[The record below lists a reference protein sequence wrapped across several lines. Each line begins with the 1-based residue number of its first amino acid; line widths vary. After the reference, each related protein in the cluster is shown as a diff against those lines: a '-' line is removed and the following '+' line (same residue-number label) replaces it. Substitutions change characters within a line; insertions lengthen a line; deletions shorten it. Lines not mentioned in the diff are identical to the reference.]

1 MRPGVTTILALVAY
15 TLVVGPASGDQPGA
29 SKPKPAAKAAKKPEF
44 PPFAEVSKGYVK
56 IVPRG
61 DDAKS
66 LYTLWIDRK
75 RHQLLAELG
84 AGFDGQKIFIA
95 TSIAGGSRRT
105 GWQWRE
111 QYCYWTRHDKKLV
124 LMEPQ
129 LRRRAGGGEQNEELA
144 IAVNRTYNDRVITSV
159 PIIAI
164 GPNRRPVIDL
174 DALLVGKAKLFT
186 EMSGT
191 ADLARLG
198 QVKAFPKNIEIPVT
212 IPMKEGEMTT
222 LHYSIS
228 VIPKTDYKPRDAD
241 DRIGYFMTVYKDL
254 TRMDRDGRNF
264 VRRINRWH
272 VQKRDSSLAMSP
284 PVEPIVFYIEH
295 TVPVRYRRYVRQG
308 ILEWNKAFEKCGILD
323 AIEVRQ
329 QDAKTGAFM
338 DFAPEDVRYNFFRW
352 ISSEVPFAMGPSRVN
367 PETGQILDA
376 DIIFDDSML
385 KYYAMRYQ
393 RLIATIGFEG
403 IDPAALRWIAD
414 RPHWNPMM
422 VGRHVDPDRVAIA
435 GDPGLGDMLR
445 WDLLE
450 ENLAPESSELV
461 TRVVQQN
468 RYCGYAAGKAMQM
481 RTAQLAMRLI
491 GDGWPVATSVID
503 GVPESYLGAILKE
516 IVMHEVGHTLGL
528 RHNFKAS
535 AWLTLS
541 QYVQRTGEANV
552 GSVMDYNP
560 IVLPASADEPH
571 GDWVTPTIGPYDYW
585 AIEYGYTLD
594 DTRGAE
600 LLQQVAAPE
609 HQFATDE
616 DVWGPDPLVGRFDLG
631 AEPLDWAERRLRLV
645 TAMREKLLEQAVE
658 AGESW
663 YLMRQAY
670 ELLMAEQVGAL
681 RTAGRYLGGVHVH
694 RDHRGDVDAR
704 DPLVPTDV
712 DKQRRALRFIID
724 NAFRD
729 ESFDTRPEVLRKLA
743 ADKNRH
749 WGNLGDGDT
758 AFSVTGHVAQIQS
771 FALLY
776 VLNPGTLTRVWDN
789 ELRTPA
795 DDDALTLPEL
805 LQTLVDAIYAE
816 LDMPVNGAEFTNRK
830 PMISALR
837 RSLQSMMTERMIDL
851 AMDGRSMPRPVQT
864 LARGHLWRLS
874 GKLDRIIEKAAA
886 GQVDEYTLVHLS
898 DMNERIAKT
907 LNAVYLTGTV
917 RSSIGLGRMA
927 RWFVERRAAPPTE
940 R

>member
-1 MRPGVTTILALVAY
+1 MRPGATILALFLYAM
-15 TLVVGPASGDQPGA
+15 VVGPASGQQTPVA
-29 SKPKPAAKAAKKPEF
+29 KPAATTAAAAAAAKKAAKKPDF
-44 PPFAEVSKGYVK
+44 PPFDKVSEGYEK
-56 IVPRG
+56 IVGRG

-66 LYTLWIDRK
+66 LYTIWVDRK
-75 RHQLLAELG
+75 KHQLLAELG
-84 AGFDGQKIFIA
+84 PRFEGQKIFIA

-111 QYCYWTRHDKKLV
+111 QYCYWTRHDRQLV

-129 LRRRAGGGEQNEELA
+129 LRRRASGGKPNEELSIA
-144 IAVNRTYNDRVITSV
+144 INRTYNDRVITSV
-159 PIIAI
+159 PIVAM

-174 DALLVGKAKLFT
+174 DALLVGKAKIFT
-186 EMSGT
+186 DMQGKT
-191 ADLARLG
+191 NLAKLG
-198 QVKAFPKNIEIPVT
+198 KVKAFPKNIEVPVS
-212 IPMKEGEMTT
+212 IPMKDGEMTT

-272 VQKRDSSLAMSP
+272 LQKRDSSLALSP

-338 DFAPEDVRYNFFRW
+338 EIAPEDVRYNFFRW

-376 DIIFDDSML
+376 DIIFDDAML

-393 RLIATIGFEG
+393 RMIAAFGFDG
-403 IDPAALRWIAD
+403 VNPAAMQWIAD
-414 RPHWNPMM
+414 RPLWNPMAA
-422 VGRHVDPDRVAIA
+422 GGHVDPDRVAIA
-435 GDPGLGDMLR
+435 GDPLPEDSLK
-445 WDLLE
+445 WDLLQDDMV
-450 ENLAPESSELV
+450 AQASELV

-481 RTAQLAMRLI
+481 RTAQLAMRLF
-491 GDGWPVATSVID
+491 GDRSAVDTPMID
-503 GVPESYLGAILKE
+503 GVPESYLGLILKE

-535 AWLTLS
+535 AWLTLDE
-541 QYVQRTGEANV
+541 YVQRTGEANV

-560 IVLPASADEPH
+560 IVLPVGAEDPR

-594 DTRGAE
+594 AKKGAE
-600 LLQQVAAPE
+600 LLQQVAEPG

-616 DVWGPDPLVGRFDLG
+616 DTRGPDPLVARFDLG

-645 TAMREKLLEQAVE
+645 AAMREKLLEQAVE
-658 AGESW
+658 DGESW

-670 ELLMAEQVGAL
+670 QLLLAEQLGAL
-681 RTAGRYLGGVHVH
+681 RTVGRYIGGVYVH
-694 RDHRGDVDAR
+694 RDHKGDVDGR
-704 DPLVPTDV
+704 DPLVPTEV
-712 DKQRRALRFIID
+712 EKQRRALRFIID
-724 NAFRD
+724 NAFQD
-729 ESFDTRPEVLRKLA
+729 ESFDTRPEMLRKLA
-743 ADKNRH
+743 SDKNRH

-758 AFSVTGHVAQIQS
+758 AFSVTRYIAQIQS

-776 VLNPGTLTRVWDN
+776 LLNPGTLTRVWDN

-795 DDDALTLPEL
+795 DEDALTLPEL
-805 LQTLVDAIYAE
+805 MQTVVDGIYTE
-816 LDMPVNGAEFTNRK
+816 LDTPLDGAEFTNRK
-830 PMISALR
+830 PMISGLR
-837 RSLQSMMTERMIDL
+837 RSLQSTMTERMIDL
-851 AMDGRSMPRPVQT
+851 AMDGRSLPSPVQT

-874 GKLDRIIEKAAA
+874 GKLDRIIEKAAS

-898 DMNERIAKT
+898 DMNERIEKT
-907 LNAVYLTGTV
+907 LNSVYVTGSA
-917 RSSIGLGRMA
+917 RKSIGIAWMA
-927 RWFVERRAAPPTE
+927 RGF
-940 R
+940 